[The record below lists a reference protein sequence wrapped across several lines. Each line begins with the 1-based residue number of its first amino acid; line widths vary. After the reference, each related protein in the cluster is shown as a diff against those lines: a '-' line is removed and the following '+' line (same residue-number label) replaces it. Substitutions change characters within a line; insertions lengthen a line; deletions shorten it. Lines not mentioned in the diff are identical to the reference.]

1 MKNGTN
7 KGKQLSTKYPKM
19 AGDKGNYAGMIGGTS
34 NKLGAA
40 NFKKA
45 KGKK

>member
-1 MKNGTN
+1 MA
-7 KGKQLSTKYPKM
+7 KQTTTKSPKM

-34 NKLGAA
+34 NKLGAT
-40 NFKKA
+40 NYKKS